1 MRTFKWWDSLHKIKP
16 EHVCRWRELRA
27 AGQRQRVLPT
37 FWVKS
42 DGGVMGGLL
51 ATAGSEL
58 IAWPGRGVWPSLRA
72 VESVHD
78 ELAGAAGPDNALL
91 AHSW

>member
-1 MRTFKWWDSLHKIKP
+1 
-16 EHVCRWRELRA
+16 
-27 AGQRQRVLPT
+27 
-37 FWVKS
+37 
-42 DGGVMGGLL
+42 MGGLL